1 MRTRRDTIVHG
12 LIGGAAAL
20 ASFQT
25 SAAET
30 ACDTEAV
37 AVGSALLDGYVAA
50 VNAHDTRTFPEL
62 FTESYIQHS
71 GRSPSGLAAQIVLF
85 KNLFTVTP
93 DHQMQVEDRIIV
105 GDKVVA
111 RTTHTATHSGT
122 FRGFP
127 PTGKPFSYRT
137 IDIWRVENG
146 KFAEH
151 WDISEAEEVLRRLSS
166 D

>member
-12 LIGGAAAL
+12 LLSSAAAL
-20 ASFQT
+20 ASFQA

-30 ACDTEAV
+30 VCGTEAV

-71 GRSPSGLAAQIVLF
+71 GRSASGLAAQIELF
-85 KNLFTVTP
+85 QNLFIVTP
-93 DHQMQVEDRIIV
+93 DHHMQAEDRIIA

-111 RTTHTATHSGT
+111 RTTHTATHKGT

-127 PTGKPFSYRT
+127 PTGKRFSYRT

-146 KFAEH
+146 KLAEH
-151 WDISEAEEVLRRLSS
+151 WDISDAEEVLRRLRS

>member
-12 LIGGAAAL
+12 LLSSAAAL
-20 ASFQT
+20 ASFQA

-30 ACDTEAV
+30 ACGTEAV

-71 GRSPSGLAAQIVLF
+71 GRSASGLAAQIELF
-85 KNLFTVTP
+85 QNLFIVTP
-93 DHQMQVEDRIIV
+93 DHHMQVEDRIIA
-105 GDKVVA
+105 GDKIVA
-111 RTTHTATHSGT
+111 RTTHTATHKGT

-127 PTGKPFSYRT
+127 PSGKSFNYRT
-137 IDIWRVENG
+137 VDIWRVENG

-151 WDISEAEEVLRRLSS
+151 WDISDAEEVLRRLRS